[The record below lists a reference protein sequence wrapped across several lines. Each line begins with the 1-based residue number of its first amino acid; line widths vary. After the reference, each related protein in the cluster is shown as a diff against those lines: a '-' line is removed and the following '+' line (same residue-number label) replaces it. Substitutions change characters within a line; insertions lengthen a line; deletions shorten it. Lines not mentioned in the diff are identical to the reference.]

1 VDQGE
6 VMSEFCVK
14 CCEKES
20 QIEILNSRFYKESQ
34 CMRERIAKLQ
44 RENEALINENER
56 LAIDVAFYKGDL
68 PSNIN

>member
-1 VDQGE
+1 
-6 VMSEFCVK
+6 
-14 CCEKES
+14 
-20 QIEILNSRFYKESQ
+20 
-34 CMRERIAKLQ
+34 MRERIAKLQ